1 MYDHFKY
8 TEKLAR
14 QLIPISHTN
23 TDIHFF
29 RATLQTELKELNEKL
44 TRAHGMI
51 MIAIDEKT
59 SDFSFN
65 QYDSMMER
73 PSYSIVI
80 AKQTKATDTD
90 TIFQAQLESKGV
102 ILQVISRMMA
112 DYQRNVDGCELI
124 DPNSFKLDGFG
135 PIGDLFYGII
145 LDFYL
150 DEGVNYKLNP
160 AMWK

>member
-1 MYDHFKY
+1 MYDHFTY

-23 TDIHFF
+23 TDSHFF
-29 RATLQTELKELNEKL
+29 RATLQTELKELTEKL

-80 AKQTKATDTD
+80 AKQTKA
-90 TIFQAQLESKGV
+90 
-102 ILQVISRMMA
+102 
-112 DYQRNVDGCELI
+112 
-124 DPNSFKLDGFG
+124 
-135 PIGDLFYGII
+135 
-145 LDFYL
+145 
-150 DEGVNYKLNP
+150 
-160 AMWK
+160 

>member
-23 TDIHFF
+23 TDSHFF
-29 RATLQTELKELNEKL
+29 RATLQTELKELTEKL

-90 TIFQAQLESKGV
+90 TIFQAQQESKGV

-112 DYQRNVDGCELI
+112 DYQRNIDGCGLI
-124 DPNSFKLDGFG
+124 DPNSFKIDGFG
-135 PIGDLFYGII
+135 PIGDLFYGVI
-145 LDFYL
+145 LDFNL
-150 DEGVNYKLNP
+150 NEGINYKLNP